1 MKKRTLPHV
10 AVATAT
16 LLSLLSLATGAAAHA
31 GDPSVSG
38 TPAAPE
44 SAAAAAAAPAAAPSA
59 AAGDATQNAPA
70 TRQKEELQEVVV
82 YGMKANLE
90 KSLELKRLAPVVMD
104 SINSTELGRFPDADV
119 ADSLAHLP
127 GITILRTT
135 GGEGQKI
142 TVRGLTSEYNIVT
155 LNNRILA
162 SDDDGRDLA
171 FDVLP
176 AELITGADVLKSPQ
190 ASAVEGSIGGTV
202 NLRTASAF
210 DNPGFHAGAHAEGNY
225 NDMSQLWGSRYSV
238 FIENTNEPETV
249 GFVLGGV
256 YSAVNTRTD
265 SLNAYNQ
272 NIYGPTT
279 YPFAGGPGS
288 VPLTATPCCITF
300 GSIFDD
306 KKRSALS
313 GSLEWRPNS
322 AFTLKADG
330 LWTHLND
337 PQIGYNQSY
346 YFAAPDATGF
356 YSDGVTPWATNVGV
370 QNGVINSL
378 SVNQFQPE
386 MVNNTT
392 NRKVDTYLYGL
403 NASWKPLERLGF
415 TLDAYRSTAS
425 RPEGGA
431 DTFVTAGLVNDLPTA
446 VDILNFTNLPHSL
459 PNINVVVPP
468 SQLGLS
474 TCPSGAASTT
484 NAGMCSY
491 TALMNSGFLN
501 NNKYWSTHYVG
512 LNGYSVHD
520 AITGVTLD
528 GAWQVN
534 KGLFDQL
541 LFGVGYTDRKKTRDD
556 SSNDWTNGSG
566 QYGTL
571 YQTFGCPVQ
580 CNPYS
585 FASQGFN
592 VISMVN
598 IPHFM
603 QGAGGSYPKILP
615 QLNVAQLLAFLQSL
629 NGKPNPG
636 ACLNNVCAQ
645 PSDFAPFDYSL
656 TLPQVN
662 PYNSYAVTE
671 KTANFYIEQ
680 TFATGNWSGNLGVR
694 VVRTQT
700 TAATASA
707 VPTALWATPASLA
720 SSTPTWTVI
729 YGASQ
734 PIGANGSYTL
744 ALPSLNL
751 AYWVLPQTLQAR
763 LSVAQTMARPNLSE
777 LAPTSSNNAIN
788 GTPQLFYNGTA
799 GLQPIK
805 ANQADLSI
813 EWYYGP
819 HSALTAAVFY
829 KKLKDDIYS
838 AVQSNVDLGTLQY
851 TGGPPGT
858 VPGVPFLWTVTA
870 PANGVQSTFSGIE
883 LTWQHILENGFG
895 TRMQYT
901 ATRTRSYDQFGNFVG
916 SINAAPPTTWSI
928 SLIYEK
934 GPLSADVT
942 WDHQSSFTY
951 ACNQCTEV
959 PGWPAISDAFDW
971 VTASVH
977 YAFGRGFEVY
987 AEGKNLSNSIART
1000 YLNGNPYLPWA
1011 PGQSVGASESG
1022 VGIGYSAYG
1031 RTYAL
1036 GLAYR
1041 Y

>member
-1 MKKRTLPHV
+1 MTTHSRSLAAM
-10 AVATAT
+10 AVAM
-16 LLSLLSLATGAAAHA
+16 LLPVLSLATG
-31 GDPSVSG
+31 
-38 TPAAPE
+38 PAPDSASA
-44 SAAAAAAAPAAAPSA
+44 SAAAPAAAAPAAAASA
-59 AAGDATQNAPA
+59 TAGDTTQNAPA
-70 TRQKEELQEVVV
+70 PKQKEELQEVVV
-82 YGMKANLE
+82 YGMVGNLE
-90 KSLELKRLAPVVMD
+90 KSLDIKKLAPVVLD
-104 SINSTELGRFPDADV
+104 SIDSTELGRFPDADV

-127 GITILRTT
+127 GITIDRTT

-155 LNNRILA
+155 LNNRILT

-225 NDMSQLWGSRYSV
+225 NDMSELKGSKYSL
-238 FIENTNEPETV
+238 FIENTNEPQTL

-256 YSAVNTRTD
+256 YSDDNTRTD

-279 YPFAGGPGS
+279 YPYAGGPGS
-288 VPLTATPCCITF
+288 VALTATPCCITF

-313 GSLEWRPNS
+313 GSLEWRPDS
-322 AFTLKADG
+322 TFRLTADA
-330 LWTHLND
+330 LWTHLDD

-346 YFAAPDATGF
+346 YFPANPDG
-356 YSDGVTPWATNVGV
+356 TPWSNNAVV
-370 QNGVINSL
+370 QNGVITAAT
-378 SVNQFQPE
+378 VNQFQPE
-386 MVNNTT
+386 MVNNTL

-403 NASWKPLERLGF
+403 NASWKPLERLSF
-415 TLDAYRSTAS
+415 ALDAYRSTSS

-431 DTFVTAGLVNDLPTA
+431 DTFVTAGLVNDQPVAEDL
-446 VDILNFTNLPHSL
+446 LNFADVPHSL
-459 PNINVVVPP
+459 PNLNVLVPP

-474 TCPSGAASTT
+474 ACPSGAASTT
-484 NAGMCSY
+484 AGYCSY

-520 AITGVTLD
+520 GLTGITLD

-534 KGLFDQL
+534 KGFFDQL

-566 QYGTL
+566 QYGSL
-571 YQTFGCPVQ
+571 YQTAGCPVQ

-592 VISMVN
+592 VISMVS

-603 QGAGGSYPKILP
+603 QGAGGSYPHTLP

-629 NGKPNPG
+629 NGKPNPQF
-636 ACLNNVCAQ
+636 C
-645 PSDFAPFDYSL
+645 PSLPCTTPFDFNL
-656 TLPQVN
+656 TLPQLN

-671 KTANFYIEQ
+671 RTADFYVEQ
-680 TFATGNWSGNLGVR
+680 TFAASNWSGNLGVR
-694 VVRTQT
+694 VVRTET

-707 VPTALWATPASLA
+707 VPVALWAYPSGYQ
-720 SSTPTWTVI
+720 STTQTWNLI
-729 YGASQ
+729 YGNEQ

-751 AYWVLPQTLQAR
+751 AYWVVPQALQAR
-763 LSVAQTMARPNLSE
+763 LGLAQTMARPNLSQ
-777 LAPTSSNNAIN
+777 LAPTSTNNAIN
-788 GTPQLFYNGTA
+788 GVAGNQISYAGTA
-799 GLQPIK
+799 GLRPIK
-805 ANQADLSI
+805 ANQADLSL

-819 HSALTAAVFY
+819 HSALTAALFY
-829 KKLKDDIYS
+829 KKLKDDIYT
-838 AVQSNVDLGTLQY
+838 AVQTNVNLGTQQY
-851 TGGPPGT
+851 YGGPPGT
-858 VPGVPFLWTVTA
+858 VPGVPFPWTIYA
-870 PANGVQSTFSGIE
+870 PANGVQSTYSGIE
-883 LTWQHILENGFG
+883 LTWQHIMENGFG

-942 WDHQSSFTY
+942 WDHQSSYTD

-977 YAFGRGFEVY
+977 YAFGKGFEVY
-987 AEGKNLSNSIART
+987 AEGKNLSNAIART
-1000 YLNGNPYLPWA
+1000 YLNGNPLLPWA
-1011 PGQSVGASESG
+1011 PGQNVGASESG

-1031 RTYAL
+1031 RTYVL

>member
-1 MKKRTLPHV
+1 MLLVLPF
-10 AVATAT
+10 AGATTAH
-16 LLSLLSLATGAAAHA
+16 AAEAAAA
-31 GDPSVSG
+31 DV
-38 TPAAPE
+38 TAAP
-44 SAAAAAAAPAAAPSA
+44 AAAAAAANTSGTP
-59 AAGDATQNAPA
+59 DATTEKPA
-70 TRQKEELQEVVV
+70 TTKKDELQTVVV
-82 YGMKANLE
+82 YGMAANLE
-90 KSLELKRLAPVVMD
+90 KSLDIKREAPVVLD

-127 GITILRTT
+127 GITIDRTT

-210 DNPGFHAGAHAEGNY
+210 DNPGFHAGAHVEGNY
-225 NDMSQLWGSRYSV
+225 NDMSELWGTKYSA
-238 FIENTNEPETV
+238 FIENTNSAQTL

-256 YSAVNTRTD
+256 YSNAKLRTD

-279 YPFAGGPGS
+279 YPFTGGPDS

-313 GSLEWRPNS
+313 GSLEWRPDS
-322 AFTLKADG
+322 TFRLTADA
-330 LWTHLND
+330 LWTHLDD

-346 YFAAPDATGF
+346 YFAAPDDTGF
-356 YSDGVTPWATNVGV
+356 YSDGTPWATNAVV
-370 QNGVINSL
+370 HNGVINSL
-378 SVNQFQPE
+378 SVNEFQPE
-386 MVNNTT
+386 MVNNTM

-415 TLDAYRSTAS
+415 TLDGYRSTAS

-431 DTFVTAGLVNDLPTA
+431 DTFVTAGLVNAQPTA
-446 VDILNFTNLPHSL
+446 VDILNFTNEPNSL

-468 SQLGLS
+468 GQLGLT
-474 TCPSGAASTT
+474 TCPSGTASTT

-520 AITGVTLD
+520 EITGVNLD
-528 GAWQVN
+528 GAWRFS
-534 KGLFDQL
+534 KGIFDQL
-541 LFGVGYTDRKKTRDD
+541 MFGLGYTDRRKTRND

-571 YQTFGCPVQ
+571 YQTAGCPVQ

-615 QLNVAQLLAFLQSL
+615 QLNAGQLLAFLQSL
-629 NGKPNPG
+629 NGKPNPQY
-636 ACLNNVCAQ
+636 CINTRCTQ

-671 KTANFYIEQ
+671 KTASFYVEQ
-680 TFATGNWSGNLGVR
+680 TFAASNWSGNLGVR

-700 TAATASA
+700 TASTASA
-707 VPTALWATPASLA
+707 VPTALWASQASLN

-729 YGASQ
+729 YGTSQ
-734 PIGANGSYTL
+734 PIGANGDYTL

-751 AYWVLPQTLQAR
+751 AYWLLPQTLQAR
-763 LSVAQTMARPNLSE
+763 LGLAETMARPNLSE

-788 GTPQLFYNGTA
+788 GTPELDYNGTA
-799 GLQPIK
+799 GLKPIK
-805 ANQADLSI
+805 ASQADLSI

-838 AVQSNVDLGTLQY
+838 AVETNVDLGTLQY
-851 TGGPPGT
+851 FGGPPGT
-858 VPGVPFLWTVTA
+858 VPGVPFPWTVTQ

-883 LTWQHILENGFG
+883 LTWQHIMENGFG

-942 WDHQSSFTY
+942 WDHQSSYTE
-951 ACNQCTEV
+951 ACSECTEV
-959 PGWPAISDAFDW
+959 PGWAAVSDAFEW

-977 YAFGRGFEVY
+977 YGFGKGFEVY

-1011 PGQSVGASESG
+1011 PGQNVGASESG

-1031 RTYAL
+1031 RTYVV

>member
-1 MKKRTLPHV
+1 MITHSGSL
-10 AVATAT
+10 AAMAATT
-16 LLSLLSLATGAAAHA
+16 LLPVLSFAT
-31 GDPSVSG
+31 
-38 TPAAPE
+38 
-44 SAAAAAAAPAAAPSA
+44 AAAAFASETAAPDSATEAAAPSSGASA
-59 AAGDATQNAPA
+59 AETGESAPA
-70 TRQKEELQEVVV
+70 AKQKEELQEVVV
-82 YGMKANLE
+82 YGMRANLE
-90 KSLELKRLAPVVMD
+90 KSLDVKKLAPVVLD
-104 SINSTELGRFPDADV
+104 SIDSTELGRFPDADV

-127 GITILRTT
+127 GITIDRTT

-155 LNNRILA
+155 LNNRILT

-210 DNPGFHAGAHAEGNY
+210 DNPGFHAGGHAEGNY
-225 NDMSQLWGSRYSV
+225 NDMSELKGSRFAL
-238 FIENTNEPETV
+238 FIENTNEAQTL

-256 YSAVNTRTD
+256 YSNDNIRTD

-279 YPFAGGPGS
+279 YPYAGGPGS

-313 GSLEWRPNS
+313 GSLEWRPDS
-322 AFTLKADG
+322 AFRLTADA

-346 YFAAPDATGF
+346 YFPANPDG
-356 YSDGVTPWATNVGV
+356 TPWSNNAVV
-370 QNGVINSL
+370 QNGVITA
-378 SVNQFQPE
+378 VTVTGFQPE
-386 MVNNTT
+386 MVNNTL

-403 NASWKPLERLGF
+403 NASWKPTQRLSF
-415 TLDAYRSTAS
+415 TVDGYRSTSS
-425 RPEGGA
+425 RPEGGQ
-431 DTFVTAGLVNDLPTA
+431 DTFVTAGLVNDSPVA
-446 VDILNFTNLPHSL
+446 EDILNVANVPHSL
-459 PNINVVVPP
+459 PNLNVLVPP
-468 SQLGLS
+468 SQLGL
-474 TCPSGAASTT
+474 TACPSGAASGA
-484 NAGMCSY
+484 AGYCSY

-520 AITGVTLD
+520 ALTGITLD

-534 KGLFDQL
+534 RGVFDQL

-566 QYGTL
+566 QYGSL
-571 YQTFGCPVQ
+571 YQTAGCPVQ

-603 QGAGGSYPKILP
+603 QGAGGSYPVILP
-615 QLNVAQLLAFLQSL
+615 QLNVSQLEAFLQSL
-629 NGKPNPG
+629 NGKPNPQF
-636 ACLNNVCAQ
+636 CPSLPCAT
-645 PSDFAPFDYSL
+645 PFNYAL

-671 KTANFYIEQ
+671 RTAAVYVEQ
-680 TFATGNWSGNLGVR
+680 TFAASNWSGNVGVR
-694 VVRTQT
+694 VVRTET

-707 VPTALWATPASLA
+707 VPVALWAYPSGYQSTTQTWNLIY
-720 SSTPTWTVI
+720 SSE
-729 YGASQ
+729 Q

-751 AYWVLPQTLQAR
+751 AYWVMPQTLQAR
-763 LSVAQTMARPNLSE
+763 LGVAQTMARPNLSA
-777 LAPTSSNNAIN
+777 LAPTSTNGAIN
-788 GTPQLFYNGTA
+788 GVAGNQITYNGTA
-799 GLQPIK
+799 GLKPIK

-819 HSALTAAVFY
+819 HSALTAAAFY
-829 KKLKDDIYS
+829 KKLRDDIYT
-838 AVQSNVDLGTLQY
+838 AVQTNVNLGTLQY
-851 TGGPPGT
+851 YGGPPGT
-858 VPGVPFLWTVTA
+858 VPGVPFPWTIQS
-870 PANGVQSTFSGIE
+870 PANGVESTLSGIE
-883 LTWQHILENGFG
+883 LTWQHIMENGFG

-942 WDHQSSFTY
+942 WDHQSSYTES
-951 ACNQCTEV
+951 CNQCTEV
-959 PGWPAISDAFDW
+959 PGWPAISDAFEW
-971 VTASVH
+971 LTASVH
-977 YAFGRGFEVY
+977 YAFGKGFEIY

-1000 YLNGNPYLPWA
+1000 YLNGNPLLPWA
-1011 PGQSVGASESG
+1011 PGQNVGASESG

-1031 RTYAL
+1031 RTYVL

>member
-1 MKKRTLPHV
+1 MTTHSRSRV
-10 AVATAT
+10 AWI
-16 LLSLLSLATGAAAHA
+16 
-31 GDPSVSG
+31 
-38 TPAAPE
+38 AAPLFALALTG
-44 SAAAAAAAPAAAPSA
+44 SVAADAADAAAPAPDATVAPKAPA
-59 AAGDATQNAPA
+59 AADTAQNGPA
-70 TRQKEELQEVVV
+70 SSNKDDLQTVVV
-82 YGMKANLE
+82 YGMTANLE
-90 KSLELKRLAPVVMD
+90 KSLELKKLAPVVMD

-127 GITILRTT
+127 GITIERTT

-142 TVRGLTSEYNIVT
+142 TVRGLTSQYNIVT

-210 DNPGFHAGAHAEGNY
+210 GNPGFHAGAHAEGNY
-225 NDMSQLWGSRYSV
+225 NDMSKLWGSRYSL
-238 FIENTNEPETV
+238 FITNTNEPQTL

-256 YSAVNTRTD
+256 YSAANTRTD

-272 NIYGPTT
+272 NIYGPTI
-279 YPFAGGPGS
+279 YPFTASPGAPGS

-313 GSLEWRPNS
+313 GSLEWRPDS
-322 AFTLKADG
+322 TFRLTADA

-346 YFAAPDATGF
+346 YFAAPDDTGF
-356 YSDGVTPWATNVGV
+356 YSDGVTPWATNVAV
-370 QNGVINSL
+370 RNGVINSL

-415 TLDAYRSTAS
+415 TLDVYRSTAS

-431 DTFVTAGLVNDLPTA
+431 DTFVTAGLVNDQPVA

-468 SQLGLS
+468 GQLGL
-474 TCPSGAASTT
+474 TACPSGAASTT

-491 TALMNSGFLN
+491 TALMNSGYLN
-501 NNKYWSTHYVG
+501 DNKYWSTHYVV

-528 GAWQVN
+528 GAWEVN
-534 KGLFDQL
+534 KGIFDRL
-541 LFGVGYTDRKKTRDD
+541 MFGLGYTDRKKTRDD

-571 YQTFGCPVQ
+571 YQTAGGLVQ
-580 CNPYS
+580 PYPYS

-615 QLNVAQLLAFLQSL
+615 RLDASQLFAFLKSL
-629 NGKPNPG
+629 NGKPNPQF
-636 ACLNNVCAQ
+636 CLNTRCTE
-645 PSDFAPFDYSL
+645 PSDFAPFDFSL
-656 TLPQVN
+656 TVPQVN
-662 PYNSYAVTE
+662 PYNSYDVTE
-671 KTANFYIEQ
+671 KTANFYVEQ
-680 TFATGNWSGNLGVR
+680 TFASGDWSGNIGVR
-694 VVRTQT
+694 VVRTKT
-700 TAATASA
+700 TAGTASA
-707 VPTALWATPASLA
+707 VPTALWAAQASLN

-729 YGASQ
+729 YGTSQSVGAS
-734 PIGANGSYTL
+734 GDYTL

-763 LSVAQTMARPNLSE
+763 LSIARTMARPNLSE

-788 GTPQLFYNGTA
+788 GTPELFYNGTA

-805 ANQADLSI
+805 ANQGDLSI

-838 AVQSNVDLGTLQY
+838 AVQTNVDLGTLQY
-851 TGGPPGT
+851 TGGPPARYRGYPS
-858 VPGVPFLWTVTA
+858 PGRSPPRPTGWRALFPGSSSPGSTSWRTA
-870 PANGVQSTFSGIE
+870 
-883 LTWQHILENGFG
+883 
-895 TRMQYT
+895 
-901 ATRTRSYDQFGNFVG
+901 
-916 SINAAPPTTWSI
+916 
-928 SLIYEK
+928 
-934 GPLSADVT
+934 
-942 WDHQSSFTY
+942 
-951 ACNQCTEV
+951 
-959 PGWPAISDAFDW
+959 
-971 VTASVH
+971 
-977 YAFGRGFEVY
+977 
-987 AEGKNLSNSIART
+987 
-1000 YLNGNPYLPWA
+1000 
-1011 PGQSVGASESG
+1011 
-1022 VGIGYSAYG
+1022 
-1031 RTYAL
+1031 
-1036 GLAYR
+1036 
-1041 Y
+1041 

>member
-1 MKKRTLPHV
+1 MQLSSRVRYTTWVLLLV
-10 AVATAT
+10 AQAAG
-16 LLSLLSLATGAAAHA
+16 ATGAE
-31 GDPSVSG
+31 DS
-38 TPAAPE
+38 TAAPTTP
-44 SAAAAAAAPAAAPSA
+44 APAAT
-59 AAGDATQNAPA
+59 TQNAPA
-70 TRQKEELQEVVV
+70 PKQKEELQEVVV
-82 YGMKANLE
+82 YGMVSNLE
-90 KSLELKRLAPVVMD
+90 KSLDLKKLAPVVMD
-104 SINSTELGRFPDADV
+104 SINSTELGRFPDNDV
-119 ADSLAHLP
+119 ADSLSHLP
-127 GITILRTT
+127 GITIDRTT

-210 DNPGFHAGAHAEGNY
+210 DNPGFHAGARAEGNY
-225 NDMSQLWGSRYSV
+225 NDMSELKGGRYSA
-238 FIENTNEPETV
+238 FIENTNSSQTL

-256 YSAVNTRTD
+256 YSNANARAD

-272 NIYGPTT
+272 NIYGPTI
-279 YPFAGGPGS
+279 YPFTANPGDPGS
-288 VPLTATPCCITF
+288 VALAATPCCITF

-313 GSLEWRPNS
+313 GSLEWRPSS
-322 AFTLKADG
+322 AFALKVDG
-330 LWTHLND
+330 LWTHLED

-346 YFAAPDATGF
+346 YFAAPDSTGF
-356 YSDGVTPWATNVGV
+356 YSDGTLWANNVTV

-378 SVNQFQPE
+378 SVNEFQPE

-415 TLDAYRSTAS
+415 TLDGYRSTAS

-431 DTFVTAGLVNDLPTA
+431 DTFVTAGLVNNLPTA
-446 VDILNFTNLPHSL
+446 VDILNFSNLPHSL
-459 PNINVVVPP
+459 PDINVVVPP
-468 SQLGLS
+468 SQLGL
-474 TCPSGAASTT
+474 TACPPGSASTT

-491 TALMNSGFLN
+491 TALMNSGYLN

-520 AITGVTLD
+520 QITGINLD
-528 GAWQVN
+528 GAWEEN
-534 KGLFDQL
+534 KGFFDRL

-571 YQTFGCPVQ
+571 YQTAGCPIQ

-615 QLNVAQLLAFLQSL
+615 QLNSSQLLAFLQSL

-636 ACLNNVCAQ
+636 ACLNTVCAQ
-645 PSDFAPFDYSL
+645 PSDFAPFDFSL

-671 KTANFYIEQ
+671 KTANFYVEQ
-680 TFATGNWSGNLGVR
+680 TFASNNWSGNLGVR

-700 TAATASA
+700 TAATAAA
-707 VPTALWATPASLA
+707 VPTALWATPAQLA
-720 SSTPTWTVI
+720 SSTPTWNVI
-729 YGASQ
+729 YGTAQ
-734 PIGANGSYTL
+734 PIGANGDYTL

-751 AYWVLPQTLQAR
+751 AYWVVPQTLQAR
-763 LSVAQTMARPNLSE
+763 LGLAETMARPNLSE

-799 GLQPIK
+799 GLKPIK
-805 ANQADLSI
+805 AKQADLSL

-819 HSALTAAVFY
+819 HSAFTAALFY
-829 KKLKDDIYS
+829 KKLNDDIYS

-870 PANGVQSTFSGIE
+870 PANGVESTFSGIE

-901 ATRTRSYDQFGNFVG
+901 YTKTRSYDQFGNFVG
-916 SINAAPPTTWSI
+916 AINAAPPTTFSI
-928 SLIYEK
+928 SLLYEK
-934 GPLSADVT
+934 GPFSADVT
-942 WDHQSSFTY
+942 WDHQSSYTF
-951 ACNQCTEV
+951 ACSQCTEV

-977 YAFGRGFEVY
+977 YNFWRGFEVY
-987 AEGKNLSNSIART
+987 AEGKNLSNSVART
-1000 YLNGNPYLPWA
+1000 YLNSNPYLPWA

-1022 VGIGYSAYG
+1022 VGAGYTAYG

-1036 GLAYR
+1036 GIAYR

>member
-1 MKKRTLPHV
+1 MTTGIRP
-10 AVATAT
+10 ATACRILAALA
-16 LLSLLSLATGAAAHA
+16 LLPLGMTFTVEAAEP
-31 GDPSVSG
+31 G
-38 TPAAPE
+38 
-44 SAAAAAAAPAAAPSA
+44 AAAAAASGTASA
-59 AAGDATQNAPA
+59 AAQAGTPESATSATTNAA
-70 TRQKEELQEVVV
+70 GKKEELEVVTV
-82 YGMKANLE
+82 YGLIGNLE
-90 KSLELKRLAPVVMD
+90 KSLEMKKLAPVVMD
-104 SINSTELGRFPDADV
+104 SIDSTELGRFPDADV
-119 ADSLAHLP
+119 ADSLSHLP
-127 GITILRTT
+127 GITIERTT
-135 GGEGQKI
+135 GGEGERI
-142 TVRGLTSEYNIVT
+142 SVRGLGTGYNIVT
-155 LNNRILA
+155 LNNRILT

-176 AELITGADVLKSPQ
+176 AELITGADVLKSPE
-190 ASAVEGSIGGTV
+190 AAAVEGSIGGTV

-225 NDMSQLWGSRYSV
+225 NDMSELWGSKYSV
-238 FIENTNEPETV
+238 FIENTNDPGTL

-256 YSAVNTRTD
+256 YSNAKLRTD

-272 NIYGPTT
+272 NIYGPMT

-313 GSLEWRPNS
+313 GSLEWRPDES
-322 AFTLKADG
+322 FKLTADA

-346 YFAAPDATGF
+346 YFNAPCAPPPASPCY
-356 YSDGVTPWATNVGV
+356 YSDGTPWATNVAV
-370 QNGVINSL
+370 QNGVVNSL
-378 SVNQFQPE
+378 SVNEFQPE

-392 NRKVDTYLYGL
+392 NRHVDTYLYGL
-403 NASWKPLERLGF
+403 NASWKPIERLTFDVDG
-415 TLDAYRSTAS
+415 YRSTSS

-431 DTFVTAGLVNDLPTA
+431 DTFVTAGLVNAQPTA
-446 VDILNFTNLPHSL
+446 VDILNFTNVPHSL
-459 PNINVVVPP
+459 PDINVVVPP
-468 SQLGLS
+468 SQLGLTS
-474 TCPSGAASTT
+474 CPAGAVSTT
-484 NAGMCSY
+484 NPGYCSY

-520 AITGVTLD
+520 ELAGITLAGE
-528 GAWQVN
+528 WQE
-534 KGLFDQL
+534 KQGFFDRL
-541 LFGVGYTDRKKTRDD
+541 LFGLGYSNRKKNRDD

-571 YQTFGCPVQ
+571 YQTAGCPVQ

-603 QGAGGSYPKILP
+603 QGAGGSYPRILP
-615 QLNVAQLLAFLQSL
+615 QLNAANLLAFLRSL
-629 NGKPNPG
+629 NGKPNPQY
-636 ACLNNVCAQ
+636 CLNTRCTE
-645 PSDFAPFDYSL
+645 PSDFAPFDFSL

-662 PYNSYAVTE
+662 PFNSYAVTE
-671 KTANFYIEQ
+671 KTKNFYVEQ
-680 TFATGNWSGNLGVR
+680 TFATSNWSGNLGVR
-694 VVRTQT
+694 VVRTET
-700 TAATASA
+700 TARTASA
-707 VPTALWATPASLA
+707 VPTALWASQASLN
-720 SSTPTWTVI
+720 SSTPTWTVL
-729 YGASQ
+729 YGTSQ

-751 AYWVLPQTLQAR
+751 SYWVLPQTLQAR
-763 LSVAQTMARPNLSE
+763 LGLAQTIARPNLSE

-799 GLQPIK
+799 GLKPVK
-805 ANQADLSI
+805 ANQADLSL

-819 HSALTAAVFY
+819 HSAFTAAVFY
-829 KKLKDDIYS
+829 KKIRDDIYT
-838 AVQSNVDLGTLQY
+838 AVQTNANLGTLQY
-851 TGGPPGT
+851 SGGPPGT
-858 VPGVPFLWTVTA
+858 VPGVPFPWTVTA
-870 PANGVQSTFSGIE
+870 PANGAESTYSGVE

-895 TRMQYT
+895 IRMQFT

-916 SINAAPPTTWSI
+916 SINAAPPTTFSI
-928 SLIYEK
+928 SLLYEK
-934 GPLSADVT
+934 GPFSADVT
-942 WDHQSSFTY
+942 WDHQSSYTAY
-951 ACNQCTEV
+951 CSQCTEV

-971 VTASVH
+971 VTASIH
-977 YAFGRGFEVY
+977 YDFWKGFELY
-987 AEGKNLSNSIART
+987 AEGKNLSNSVARS
-1000 YLNGNPYLPWA
+1000 YLNGNPLLPWA

-1022 VGIGYSAYG
+1022 VGFGYSAYG
-1031 RTYAL
+1031 RTYVL

>member
-1 MKKRTLPHV
+1 MKMQLCSRVGYT
-10 AVATAT
+10 TR
-16 LLSLLSLATGAAAHA
+16 LLLLVLQLGASAAHA
-31 GDPSVSG
+31 AGATAAAD
-38 TPAAPE
+38 TTAAPAA
-44 SAAAAAAAPAAAPSA
+44 AANNAAPDAPVATTAAPAAAAPAA
-59 AAGDATQNAPA
+59 
-70 TRQKEELQEVVV
+70 KEELQTVVV
-82 YGMKANLE
+82 YGMAANLE
-90 KSLELKRLAPVVMD
+90 KSLDIKKLAPVVLD
-104 SINSTELGRFPDADV
+104 SINSTELGRFPDNDV
-119 ADSLAHLP
+119 ADSLSHLP
-127 GITILRTT
+127 GITIDRTT

-210 DNPGFHAGAHAEGNY
+210 DNPGFHAGARAEGNY
-225 NDMSQLWGSRYSV
+225 NDMSKLKGSRFSA
-238 FIENTNEPETV
+238 FIENTNSAQTL

-256 YSAVNTRTD
+256 YSNANARTD

-272 NIYGPTT
+272 NIYGPTI
-279 YPFAGGPGS
+279 YPFTASPGTPGS
-288 VPLTATPCCITF
+288 VALAATPSDITF

-322 AFTLKADG
+322 TFALKADG

-356 YSDGVTPWATNVGV
+356 YSDGVTPWATNLVV
-370 QNGVINSL
+370 QNGVVNSL

-392 NRKVDTYLYGL
+392 NRKVDTYLFGL

-415 TLDAYRSTAS
+415 TLDGYRSTAS

-431 DTFVTAGLVNDLPTA
+431 DTFVTAGLVNDQPTA
-446 VDILNFTNLPHSL
+446 VDILNFSNLPHSL
-459 PNINVVVPP
+459 PDINVVVPP

-474 TCPSGAASTT
+474 ACPTGSASTT

-491 TALMNSGFLN
+491 TALMNSGYLN
-501 NNKYWSTHYVG
+501 DNKYWSTHYVG

-520 AITGVTLD
+520 KITGINLD
-528 GAWQVN
+528 GAWEVN
-534 KGLFDQL
+534 KGVFDRL
-541 LFGVGYTDRKKTRDD
+541 LFGVGYTDRKKNRDD
-556 SSNDWTNGSG
+556 SSNDWTNGCC

-571 YQTFGCPVQ
+571 YQTAGPPVQ
-580 CNPYS
+580 PYPYS

-615 QLNVAQLLAFLQSL
+615 QLNASQLFAFLQSL

-645 PSDFAPFDYSL
+645 PSDFAPFDFSL

-671 KTANFYIEQ
+671 KTANFYVEQ
-680 TFATGNWSGNLGVR
+680 TFAASSWSGNVGVR

-700 TAATASA
+700 TASTASA
-707 VPTALWATPASLA
+707 VPVALWATPAQLA
-720 SSTPTWTVI
+720 SSTPTWTVV
-729 YGASQ
+729 YGTSQ
-734 PIGANGSYTL
+734 PIGASGDYTL

-751 AYWVLPQTLQAR
+751 AYWVVPQTLQAR
-763 LSVAQTMARPNLSE
+763 LGLAETMARPNLSQ

-788 GTPQLFYNGTA
+788 GTPELDYNGTA
-799 GLQPIK
+799 GLKPIK
-805 ANQADLSI
+805 AKQADLSV

-829 KKLKDDIYS
+829 KKLNDDIYS
-838 AVQSNVDLGTLQY
+838 AVQTSVDLGTLQY

-858 VPGVPFLWTVTA
+858 VPGRPFLWTVTA
-870 PANGVQSTFSGIE
+870 PANGAESIISGVE
-883 LTWQHILENGFG
+883 LTWQHIMENGFG
-895 TRMQYT
+895 TRMQFT
-901 ATRTRSYDQFGNFVG
+901 ATKTRSYDQYGNFVG
-916 SINAAPPTTWSI
+916 AINAAPPTTFSI
-928 SLIYEK
+928 SLLYDK
-934 GPLSADVT
+934 APFSADVT
-942 WDHQSSFTY
+942 WDHQSSYTV
-951 ACNQCTEV
+951 ACNQCTVV

-971 VTASVH
+971 VTASMH
-977 YAFGRGFEVY
+977 YNFWNGFEVY
-987 AEGKNLSNSIART
+987 VEGKNLTNSIVRS
-1000 YLNGNPYLPWA
+1000 YLNSNPYLPWA
-1011 PGQSVGASESG
+1011 QGQNIGQSTSG
-1022 VGIGYSAYG
+1022 VGAGYTAYG
-1031 RTYAL
+1031 RTYVL
-1036 GLAYR
+1036 GIAYR
-1041 Y
+1041 F